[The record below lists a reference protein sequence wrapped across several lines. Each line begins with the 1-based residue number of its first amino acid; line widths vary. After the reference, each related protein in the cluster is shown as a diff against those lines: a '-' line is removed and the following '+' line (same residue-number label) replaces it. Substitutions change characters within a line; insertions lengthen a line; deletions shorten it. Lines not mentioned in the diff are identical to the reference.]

1 MKLIMVYREKSEHR
15 MAVET
20 FMRDFKRQTAREI
33 ETLNPDT
40 REGQNFIQV
49 YDIVEYPTLIAIG
62 PDGTEVAKW
71 RGKLPTIS
79 DASFYN

>member
-1 MKLIMVYREKSEHR
+1 MI
-15 MAVET
+15 VET
-20 FMRDFKRQTAREI
+20 FLRDFKRQTGRRI

-40 REGQNFIQV
+40 RSGQNFIEL
-49 YDIVEYPTLIAIG
+49 YNIVEYPTLIAIG

-71 RGKLPTIS
+71 RGNLPTIS